1 MNNLKLEKGF
11 ILDEITKLYENES
24 IGVKLHKELK
34 LAISKEILI
43 LVIFAIVG
51 IFLKNYEIV
60 REIYLFVSLVFIVIW
75 NIFTLNNIMKKF
87 GRNTN
92 YKITNMLNNFSKIIN
107 EARIKDINLL
117 RKILVKNNLYKTE
130 ILNTMIEYY
139 KEGSA
144 GRELNLRKT
153 IWKILE
159 IFTSLVL
166 GILGVYVSIYS
177 STNLEFSDLLL
188 GVLKII
194 EKFIIIYIIVVIL
207 YVIYKLKNY
216 SIKYCYVYPEL
227 YKMLLQL
234 KITKLKSSKK

>member
-1 MNNLKLEKGF
+1 M
-11 ILDEITKLYENES
+11 DEFPKLYENKS

-34 LAISKEILI
+34 LAISQEILI
-43 LVIFAIVG
+43 LVIFVIVG

-60 REIYLFVSLVFIVIW
+60 REIYLFVSLVFIIIW
-75 NIFTLNNIMKKF
+75 NIFTLNNIIKKF
-87 GRNTN
+87 GWNTN
-92 YKITNMLNNFSKIIN
+92 YKITNMLNNLSKIIN
-107 EARIKDINLL
+107 EARTKDINLL
-117 RKILVKNNLYKTE
+117 RKIL
-130 ILNTMIEYY
+130 
-139 KEGSA
+139 
-144 GRELNLRKT
+144 
-153 IWKILE
+153 E
-159 IFTSLVL
+159 IFISLVL

-234 KITKLKSSKK
+234 KITKLKSLKK

>member
-1 MNNLKLEKGF
+1 
-11 ILDEITKLYENES
+11 
-24 IGVKLHKELK
+24 
-34 LAISKEILI
+34 
-43 LVIFAIVG
+43 
-51 IFLKNYEIV
+51 
-60 REIYLFVSLVFIVIW
+60 
-75 NIFTLNNIMKKF
+75 
-87 GRNTN
+87 
-92 YKITNMLNNFSKIIN
+92 MLNNFSKIIN
-107 EARIKDINLL
+107 EARTKDINLL
-117 RKILVKNNLYKTE
+117 RKILIKNNLYKTE

-139 KEGSA
+139 KEGSVDK
-144 GRELNLRKT
+144 ELNLRKT
-153 IWKILE
+153 LWKILE
-159 IFTSLVL
+159 IFISFVL

>member
-1 MNNLKLEKGF
+1 M
-11 ILDEITKLYENES
+11 DEFPKLYENES

-60 REIYLFVSLVFIVIW
+60 REIYLFVSLIFIVIW
-75 NIFTLNNIMKKF
+75 SIFTLNNIMKKF
-87 GRNTN
+87 VRNTC
-92 YKITNMLNNFSKIIN
+92 KITNMLNNFSKTIN
-107 EARIKDINLL
+107 EARTNDINLL
-117 RKILVKNNLYKTE
+117 RKILIKNNLYKTE

-139 KEGSA
+139 KEGSV
-144 GRELNLRKT
+144 GKELNLRKT

-159 IFTSLVL
+159 IFISLVL

-234 KITKLKSSKK
+234 KITKLKSLKK